1 MSEFEKI
8 LLEKARKGD
17 VDAFEMLIREHERK
31 AFNIAYRFLKNAD
44 DAEDITQEAFLRA
57 FRSIKKFKGQS
68 SFSTWLYRII
78 NNTCIDFVRAK
89 QNKITDSIDKTIQY
103 DNEELELQIPGD
115 QNDPVDMAE
124 TAEISQLMQSMLAL
138 LPDDQKM
145 AIILRDIQGFSYQE
159 ISEITGVGMGTVKSR
174 INRGR
179 MALKELIQK
188 NGELFDYYRKNE
200 MLVQNVL
207 DVYEMINTMQR
218 KRYWTER

>member
-1 MSEFEKI
+1 MSEFEKF

-188 NGELFDYYRKNE
+188 NGELFNDYIVK
-200 MLVQNVL
+200 
-207 DVYEMINTMQR
+207 
-218 KRYWTER
+218 

>member
-188 NGELFDYYRKNE
+188 NGELFNDYIVK
-200 MLVQNVL
+200 
-207 DVYEMINTMQR
+207 
-218 KRYWTER
+218 

>member
-78 NNTCIDFVRAK
+78 NNTA
-89 QNKITDSIDKTIQY
+89 
-103 DNEELELQIPGD
+103 
-115 QNDPVDMAE
+115 
-124 TAEISQLMQSMLAL
+124 
-138 LPDDQKM
+138 
-145 AIILRDIQGFSYQE
+145 
-159 ISEITGVGMGTVKSR
+159 
-174 INRGR
+174 
-179 MALKELIQK
+179 
-188 NGELFDYYRKNE
+188 
-200 MLVQNVL
+200 
-207 DVYEMINTMQR
+207 
-218 KRYWTER
+218 

>member
-1 MSEFEKI
+1 
-8 LLEKARKGD
+8 
-17 VDAFEMLIREHERK
+17 MLIREHERK

-188 NGELFDYYRKNE
+188 NGELFNDYIVK
-200 MLVQNVL
+200 
-207 DVYEMINTMQR
+207 
-218 KRYWTER
+218 

>member
-115 QNDPVDMAE
+115 QNDPV
-124 TAEISQLMQSMLAL
+124 EIFG
-138 LPDDQKM
+138 K
-145 AIILRDIQGFSYQE
+145 
-159 ISEITGVGMGTVKSR
+159 
-174 INRGR
+174 
-179 MALKELIQK
+179 
-188 NGELFDYYRKNE
+188 
-200 MLVQNVL
+200 
-207 DVYEMINTMQR
+207 
-218 KRYWTER
+218 

>member
-124 TAEISQLMQSMLAL
+124 TAEISQLMQSMLA
-138 LPDDQKM
+138 
-145 AIILRDIQGFSYQE
+145 
-159 ISEITGVGMGTVKSR
+159 
-174 INRGR
+174 
-179 MALKELIQK
+179 
-188 NGELFDYYRKNE
+188 
-200 MLVQNVL
+200 
-207 DVYEMINTMQR
+207 
-218 KRYWTER
+218 

>member
-138 LPDDQKM
+138 LPNFLHM
-145 AIILRDIQGFSYQE
+145 E
-159 ISEITGVGMGTVKSR
+159 PMISS
-174 INRGR
+174 
-179 MALKELIQK
+179 AS
-188 NGELFDYYRKNE
+188 
-200 MLVQNVL
+200 
-207 DVYEMINTMQR
+207 
-218 KRYWTER
+218 